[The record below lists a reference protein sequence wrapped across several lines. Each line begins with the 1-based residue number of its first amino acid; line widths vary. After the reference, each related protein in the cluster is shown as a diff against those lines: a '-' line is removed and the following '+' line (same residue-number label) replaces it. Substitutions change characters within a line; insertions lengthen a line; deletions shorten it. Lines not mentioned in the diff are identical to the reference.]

1 MAYENYYD
9 SSYDSSYDFTVY
21 DIGFVF
27 DTNNEEEEI
36 TDSYDA

>member
-1 MAYENYYD
+1 MAYENYYN

-21 DIGFVF
+21 DIGFIF
-27 DTNNEEEEI
+27 DNENEEEET